1 VRIYSELLDEPL
13 MKIKAGEYLIRI
25 KKKQQGNRKFIKN
38 EDEEFNKDRIII
50 TAPVKV
56 KFDYK
61 RTLVCISF
69 TI

>member
-1 VRIYSELLDEPL
+1 